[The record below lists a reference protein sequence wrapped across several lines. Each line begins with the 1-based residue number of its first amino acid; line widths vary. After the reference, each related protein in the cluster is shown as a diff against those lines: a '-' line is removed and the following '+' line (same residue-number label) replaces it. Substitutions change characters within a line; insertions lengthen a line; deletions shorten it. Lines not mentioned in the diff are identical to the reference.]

1 MNIPQA
7 LGLGLVQGITEFLP
21 ISSSGHLL
29 LLKVLLGLD
38 LTEIPL
44 LFDVALHLA
53 TLGVIVFFVRQNILR
68 LLQRLLQSIGSV
80 AARKSDELRLIQELL
95 VATMATALVGY
106 GIGRFVPL
114 NNLKITAIGFTITAL
129 LLFFQWYYRRTAD
142 RQKGAIKVSRFGA
155 ALLIGLA
162 QGAAVLPGISR
173 AGATICMA
181 LMVGLHWRKAVDFS
195 LLLSIP
201 AILGALLFSVIEY
214 QHASQTLPLLALLL
228 GMLTALVIGAMA
240 LHLLIWLVRGSW
252 LHICIPYL
260 LLLSIV
266 SFLLSR

>member
-29 LLKVLLGLD
+29 LFKVFLGID
-38 LTEIPL
+38 LTELPL
-44 LFDVALHLA
+44 LFDVSLHLA
-53 TLGVIVFFVRQNILR
+53 TLGVIVFFVRKNILQ
-68 LLQRLLQSIGSV
+68 LLKQALQSITSV
-80 AARKSDELRLIQELL
+80 AVRKSDELRLLQELL
-95 VATMATALVGY
+95 VATIATALVGY
-106 GIGRFVPL
+106 SIGRFVSL
-114 NNLKITAIGFTITAL
+114 NNLKIAAMGFMITAL
-129 LLFFQWYYRRTAD
+129 LLFLQWHYRRAEG
-142 RQKGAIKVSRFGA
+142 RGKRAIKMPRFGA

-181 LMVGLHWRKAVDFS
+181 LIVGLHWRKAVLFS

-201 AILGALLFSVIEY
+201 AVLGALLFSVVEY
-214 QHASQTLPLLALLL
+214 QYASQALPLLPLLL

-240 LHLLIWLVRGSW
+240 LRLLIFLVRGSL

-266 SFLLSR
+266 SYLFSR